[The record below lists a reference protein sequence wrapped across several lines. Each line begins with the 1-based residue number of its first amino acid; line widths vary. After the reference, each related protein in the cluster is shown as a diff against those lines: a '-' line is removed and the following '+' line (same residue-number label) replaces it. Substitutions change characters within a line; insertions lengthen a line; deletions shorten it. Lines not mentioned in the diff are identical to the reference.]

1 MNRADILAVAHTTI
15 TVDRAATHG
24 DAENTFGRIASFWSA
39 HLDHPVTAGD
49 VAVMMVLFKAARISG
64 NPGHLDSWVDLV
76 GYGAIGGEIET
87 GGAA

>member
-1 MNRADILAVAHTTI
+1 MNRADILTSAHTTI

-24 DAENTFGRIASFWSA
+24 SAENTFGRIASFWSA
-39 HLDHPVTAGD
+39 HLDHPITVGD

-76 GYGAIGGEIET
+76 GYGAIGGELA
-87 GGAA
+87 GAA

>member
-1 MNRADILAVAHTTI
+1 MNRTDILTAAHTTI

-24 DAENTFGRIASFWSA
+24 DAENTFGRIAAFWSA
-39 HLDHPVTAGD
+39 HLGRPITAGD